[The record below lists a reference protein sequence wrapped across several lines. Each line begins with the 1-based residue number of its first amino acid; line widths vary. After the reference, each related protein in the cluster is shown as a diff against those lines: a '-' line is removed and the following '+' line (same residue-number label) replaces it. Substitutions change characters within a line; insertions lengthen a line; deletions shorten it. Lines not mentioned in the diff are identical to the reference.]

1 MVPADT
7 QADLAIDFEAAGGG
21 EEAEVGG
28 FQRVRGGE
36 DDATVVDAICVGGG
50 RGGTAE
56 SEVPFEEVVFLW
68 GGVEVAGGVG
78 F

>member
-7 QADLAIDFEAAGGG
+7 EADLAINFEAAGGG
-21 EEAEVGG
+21 EEAKIGG

-36 DDATVVDAICVGGG
+36 DDATVVDAVCVGGG
-50 RGGTAE
+50 RGGPAE
-56 SEVPFEEVVFLW
+56 GEVPFEEVIFLG